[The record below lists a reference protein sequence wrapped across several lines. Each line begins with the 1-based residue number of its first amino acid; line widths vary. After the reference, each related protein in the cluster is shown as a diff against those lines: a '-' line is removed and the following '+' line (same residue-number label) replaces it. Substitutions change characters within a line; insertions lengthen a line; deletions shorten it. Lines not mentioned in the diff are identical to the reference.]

1 MKMKLLL
8 PFSIA
13 LNVLL
18 LVSCLSVAVVY
29 RDKLVQRYIKTM
41 GDAKIVMFGNSITA
55 QGKWAE
61 LLGRTDVVNSG
72 LPGLCTYH
80 FLSQVKPMITDLNPE
95 VCFVMGGIND
105 ITVGVVPEKTQANY
119 QQILETIVKNKILPV
134 VTLTLYEQNDP
145 VSKMEVSRLNEF
157 LVRYCTANKIEYLD
171 LNAFISDSTG
181 LRSEFAID
189 KTHLNENAYK
199 IWAREIN
206 KILERRGI

>member
-1 MKMKLLL
+1 MKNLL

-18 LVSCLSVAVVY
+18 LGACLSVAIVY
-29 RDKLVQRYIKTM
+29 RDKLIQRYIKTK

-61 LLGRTDVVNSG
+61 LLGRSDVVNSG

-80 FLSQVKPMITDLNPE
+80 FLSQIKPMITDLRPE

-119 QQILETIVKNKILPV
+119 QQILGTIVRNKILPV

-145 VSKMEVSRLNEF
+145 VSKMEVTRLNEF
-157 LVRYCTANKIEYLD
+157 LVRYCTANNIEYLD

-206 KILERRGI
+206 KILVRKGI